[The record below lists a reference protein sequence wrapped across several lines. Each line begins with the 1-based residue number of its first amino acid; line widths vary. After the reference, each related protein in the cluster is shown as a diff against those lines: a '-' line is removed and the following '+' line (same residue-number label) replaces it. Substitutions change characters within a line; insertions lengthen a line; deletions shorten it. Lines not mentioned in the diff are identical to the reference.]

1 VALGEVLHRHRAKLH
16 LSGRRARL
24 EFVAVVKHTRSG
36 LHQTEMPVQG
46 ILVKWNQHI
55 HFIAHAANRSVAGP
69 DGQKRVAAPDNG
81 LVGVISI
88 EVQPAA
94 RKYACEDVTRAGD
107 ALTVFTA
114 DADSKINC
122 SHRINQT
129 SALRSNPQGVSL

>member
-1 VALGEVLHRHRAKLH
+1 QRHQPKVH
-16 LSGRRARL
+16 LTSTRTL
-24 EFVAVVKHTRSG
+24 FDLVTVVKHTRSSI
-36 LHQTEMPVQG
+36 HQTEMPVQG
-46 ILVKWNQHI
+46 ILVKWNQHT

-114 DADSKINC
+114 DAD
-122 SHRINQT
+122 
-129 SALRSNPQGVSL
+129 